1 MYIVVYLIGRFGHS
15 NPTRSLAKSSP
26 QTKKHYI
33 LSKFWSRLFSLQA
46 YICSTIL
53 RDEAFRNYERTITRL
68 IATNTPSCQI
78 FARQFYIYLFLNESS
93 DD

>member
-26 QTKKHYI
+26 PKKKNIIFCPNFGADY
-33 LSKFWSRLFSLQA
+33 FRSRHT
-46 YICSTIL
+46 YSTIL

-78 FARQFYIYLFLNESS
+78 FARQFYIYLF
-93 DD
+93 